1 MSSPSIGV
9 TKRIKSDENRE
20 RERESNREEKTPAA
34 NNYICLMSRSEKIH
48 ILAFPVSR
56 IDSSATNY

>member
-9 TKRIKSDENRE
+9 TKRIKSDEN

-56 IDSSATNY
+56 IDSSATNC